1 MKSAAAGL
9 RCCAATTILAVLF
22 FGPGVRL
29 EGIQDIDAVTK
40 ALADFGQSQLTPQN
54 PSDSVGA
61 RAADSS
67 DQNLANT
74 AAVSQQQQQ
83 QLCTSGFSTYSSSKL
98 FETELAKH
106 PKPVSHKALWPLD
119 SRDWWAFGIASI
131 AVFVAAGG
139 GIGGGGVLVPLF
151 ASVLGVTTPL
161 NACSAGGGVTATS
174 NPFLA
179 HRLRLACSS
188 STLLLVSIIILIPN
202 VTLRLVPALCE
213 QHLQMQNS
221 SETCCHSVSMS
232 CHVIIMITD
241 DQSLNLQAQ
250 SSVWHVAFSP

>member
-1 MKSAAAGL
+1 MKSAAARL
-9 RCCAATTILAVLF
+9 RYCAATTTLAVLL

-29 EGIQDIDAVTK
+29 DDIQDIDAFTT

-54 PSDSVGA
+54 ASDSVGA
-61 RAADSS
+61 RAADSN
-67 DQNLANT
+67 DQNLADT
-74 AAVSQQQQQ
+74 AGLSQQQQQ

-106 PKPVSHKALWPLD
+106 QKPVSHKALWPLD
-119 SRDWWAFGIASI
+119 SRDWWTFGIASI

-161 NACSAGGGVTATS
+161 NPCSADGGVTATS
-174 NPFLA
+174 NPVLA
-179 HRLRLACSS
+179 HRLRLACST
-188 STLLLVSIIILIPN
+188 STLLLVSIIILISN

-213 QHLQMQNS
+213 QLFQMQNS
-221 SETCCHSVSMS
+221 NETCCHSV
-232 CHVIIMITD
+232 D
-241 DQSLNLQAQ
+241 
-250 SSVWHVAFSP
+250 